1 MLNPG
6 TQSHLPMRLIAL
18 VLVLLILFGALVRVY
33 AMTLTAP
40 SNDDFNNA
48 TVINSVPYNDTE
60 DTQAATTALDDP
72 IIPGSCFFDLT
83 PRQGSA
89 TVWYRYTT
97 PTKGRLRANTFGT
110 QLYDTVLAVWTG
122 TRGSLSLAACNDDVS
137 DTDTSSAITL
147 TVSSGTTYYIEVA
160 GTAPPVS
167 MFRPEAPTLGGILQ
181 FHMDFIG
188 DTFLPVILQNSP

>member
-1 MLNPG
+1 MG
-6 TQSHLPMRLIAL
+6 GDRVQTQRFGLLGAETCLVSRRAERLVELLDFLTSRGLPLAVATSARRTSAEHHLDKAG
-18 VLVLLILFGALVRVY
+18 LLDRFA
-33 AMTLTAP
+33 A
-40 SNDDFNNA
+40 
-48 TVINSVPYNDTE
+48 SV
-60 DTQAATTALDDP
+60 
-72 IIPGSCFFDLT
+72 
-83 PRQGSA
+83 
-89 TVWYRYTT
+89 
-97 PTKGRLRANTFGT
+97 
-110 QLYDTVLAVWTG
+110 DTVLAVWTG
-122 TRGSLSLAACNDDVS
+122 TRGSLSLAGCNDDVS